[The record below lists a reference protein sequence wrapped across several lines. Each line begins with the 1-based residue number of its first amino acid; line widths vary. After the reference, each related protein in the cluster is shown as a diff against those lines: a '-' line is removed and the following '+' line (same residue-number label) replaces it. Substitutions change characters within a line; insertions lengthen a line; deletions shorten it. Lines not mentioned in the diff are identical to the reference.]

1 MTLDE
6 AAAMALALPEVT
18 EGVRYGNRTWC
29 GRGQGVRL
37 GAAVQQGRHQA
48 LRRQTRPRGRSSRD
62 HVDELEREGAVLQR
76 TPDLFTIPHFDNY
89 PAVLVELRVA
99 GKKAVREVLLD
110 GWLDSAP
117 EQLAREYL
125 ERGD

>member
-1 MTLDE
+1 ML
-6 AAAMALALPEVT
+6 AA
-18 EGVRYGNRTWC
+18 
-29 GRGQGVRL
+29 
-37 GAAVQQGRHQA
+37 
-48 LRRQTRPRGRSSRD
+48 QTSRI
-62 HVDELEREGAVLQR
+62 
-76 TPDLFTIPHFDNY
+76 FTIAHFDNY